1 MMHRKHISWFL
12 VPVLAAF
19 FVTPTRDATAQATS
33 TPEQRAQ
40 WVATT
45 HQLESS
51 PLDDSVDKQGE
62 TALKQVSDA
71 HDIHVPLCP
80 ALLSEFNGMKYAY
93 AHTITRQYMLA
104 SAAFII
110 ENPGKAGDT
119 KAMNLAAVE
128 SVLKTYS
135 AILQQKPE
143 AKAKP
148 LDNLLKKQSEG
159 KLPDALKQCP

>member
-1 MMHRKHISWFL
+1 MWNTRLAWTRTLFFGFL
-12 VPVLAAF
+12 CVVVAQRAA
-19 FVTPTRDATAQATS
+19 AQGTS
-33 TPEQRAQ
+33 TPEERAQ
-40 WVATT
+40 WVETT
-45 HQLESS
+45 HKLESS
-51 PLDDSVDKQGE
+51 PLDDSVNKQGE
-62 TALKQVSDA
+62 SALKQVSDA

-80 ALLSEFNGMKYAY
+80 SLLSEFNGMKYAY
-93 AHTITRQYMLA
+93 AHTITQQYMLA

-148 LDNLLKKQSEG
+148 LDDLLKKQSQG
-159 KLPDALKQCP
+159 KLQDALKQCP